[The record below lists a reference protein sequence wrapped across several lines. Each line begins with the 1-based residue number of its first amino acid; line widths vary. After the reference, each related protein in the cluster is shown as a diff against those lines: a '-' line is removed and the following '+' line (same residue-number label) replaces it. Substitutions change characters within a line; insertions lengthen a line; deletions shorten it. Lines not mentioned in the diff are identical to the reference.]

1 VTLRAK
7 IVLSHLAIILV
18 AGLIVVGSE
27 YYDRMISFFLVVVGI
42 ITILAI
48 FSFGVALSNH
58 VTSALNRVV
67 GAAQAIAA
75 GDLGYR
81 IPGARGTA
89 ELDSLVR
96 SFNHM
101 ADRLEEN
108 IRALRES
115 EEKYYVSV
123 RNVNNGIL
131 IIQDEKIIFSNRAF
145 SSITGF
151 DEADLLGMHYLDFVV
166 PESRDFIH
174 KRCTEL
180 VRGEGEPVTIETRHV
195 GKDGRIGYL
204 EVIAGLI
211 EHKNKK
217 AALIVLKDITE
228 RRKYIE
234 NLRRLSDQVIQVQ
247 EEERKR
253 IAHELHDE
261 IGQSLTAIRLSVDLL
276 LRRQELPASSG
287 SVSKTC
293 EDIKVLVAKTTD
305 DIHRISSDLRP
316 YVLDNLG
323 LVPALTWYLRE
334 FQERSGIKVELQ
346 VEGPS
351 ERLSPALETLVYR
364 VTQEALTN
372 TLKHAKA
379 ENVLILLSCNRDMLK
394 IVIEDDGRGFDVE
407 GTLTSYPMGRAG
419 LGIFGMRERVS
430 AFGGTFS
437 IVSARGD
444 GVRITIELA
453 SPSFGEAQGGMYEKD
468 AYSSR

>member
-1 VTLRAK
+1 MTLRAK
-7 IVLSHLAIILV
+7 IVLSYLTIILM
-18 AGLIVVGSE
+18 ACLIAAGSE
-27 YYDRMISFFLVVVGI
+27 YYDRTISFFLVVVGV

-75 GDLGYR
+75 GDLGHR
-81 IPGARGTA
+81 IPGAQGTA

-96 SFNHM
+96 AFNHM
-101 ADRLEEN
+101 AERLEEN

-115 EEKYYVSV
+115 EEKYSVSV

-131 IIQDEKIIFSNRAF
+131 IIQDEKIVFSNRAF

-151 DEADLLGMHYLDFVV
+151 DEADLLGMHYLDFVA
-166 PESRDFIH
+166 PESKDLIH
-174 KRCTEL
+174 ERYTKL
-180 VRGEGEPVTIETRHV
+180 VGGEGEPITIETRHV

-204 EVIAGLI
+204 EVIAGRM
-211 EHKNKK
+211 EYKNKK
-217 AALIVLKDITE
+217 AALVVLRDITE
-228 RRKYIE
+228 RREYTKR
-234 NLRRLSDQVIQVQ
+234 LRRLSDQIIRVQ

-261 IGQSLTAIRLSVDLL
+261 MGQSLTAIRLSVDLL
-276 LRRQELPASSG
+276 LRHQELPASS

-293 EDIKVLVAKTTD
+293 EDIKVLVAKTID

-323 LVPALTWYLRE
+323 LVPALTWYSRE

-346 VEGPS
+346 VEGLS

-364 VTQEALTN
+364 VAQEALTN
-372 TLKHAKA
+372 IFKHAKA
-379 ENVLILLSCNRDMLK
+379 EHVLILLSCNRDMLR

-407 GTLTSYPMGRAG
+407 ATLTSHPMGRAG
-419 LGIFGMRERVS
+419 LGIFGMRERIS

-437 IVSARGD
+437 IVSARGG

-453 SPSFGEAQGGMYEKD
+453 SPSFGEAQGGIYEKD
-468 AYSSR
+468 TRPSR